1 MKRILLV
8 LLIFT
13 AASAGVYA
21 GDIGKIFGVNIAIG
35 AFGGAAMGT
44 ALSVPP
50 FLEGDGQNVRIFAA
64 GAGWGAVIGASVG
77 LVYSF
82 YNVVVHVNRK
92 EGSAVK
98 KSYFEEEDFGLRLT
112 YGDNIGIKLTKNF

>member
-8 LLIFT
+8 LFIFT
-13 AASAGVYA
+13 AVSTGVFA
-21 GDIGKIFGVNIAIG
+21 GDIGRIFGVNTAIG
-35 AFGGAAMGT
+35 AFGGAAVGT

-77 LVYSF
+77 FIYSF
-82 YNVVVHVNRK
+82 YNVAVHVNRK
-92 EGSAVK
+92 EGNAVK
-98 KSYFEEEDFGLRLT
+98 KSYFEEEDFRLRLT
-112 YGDNIGIKLTKNF
+112 YGGNIGIKLTKNF